1 MSDKYYMTKKIC
13 KADIVEQIHQTTN
26 LPKKDI
32 SLVLDSFFSE
42 VKEGLCSGSVI
53 ELRNFG
59 TFEPRLRKGKANSRN
74 PKTGEKVKAEPHYIA
89 AFRPGSELKEKI
101 WKIKI

>member
-1 MSDKYYMTKKIC
+1 MPKKIC
-13 KADIVEQIHQTTN
+13 KVDLVEQIYETTN

-32 SLVLDSFFSE
+32 SLVLDSLFSE
-42 VKEGLCSGSVI
+42 IKEALCSGSVI

-59 TFEPRLRKGKANSRN
+59 TFEPRLRKGKANSHN
-74 PKTGEKVKAEPHYIA
+74 PKTGEKVESMPHYVA

-101 WKIKI
+101 WKMKI